1 MRKFFN
7 QMLTGTDGRV
17 SSKRVIT
24 FAAFILCAIAFLCN
38 IFLDIPL
45 KEFVWEGMLYL
56 VGAGLGFSTLEHF
69 AKGKEKVKEYLD

>member
-24 FAAFILCAIAFLCN
+24 FAAFVLCAIAFLCN

-69 AKGKEKVKEYLD
+69 AKGKQKVEEYLD

>member
-24 FAAFILCAIAFLCN
+24 FAAFVLCSIAFLCN

-69 AKGKEKVKEYLD
+69 AKGKRKVEEFID